1 MKRIFFS
8 LFMSLHL
15 MGAYAVLSEQSLE
28 QTISVLRAELEYY
41 KQEQDS
47 TIKSTEDIRERQ
59 HNNVVKIM
67 KESEQVSL
75 MLYSQK
81 QDHTFDLAYACHEA
95 TSMYEEFSSHQVP
108 YNKILTNFQNEINR
122 YSNLIDVLELL
133 PPRLKRVV
141 SPELLDSIRSQVR
154 VRMDE
159 DGELDSLSFD
169 EFIRQSLA
177 NMDTTKMSRK
187 GSPFKLSGAAQ
198 VDRDSCIAIAKEIK
212 ATLIDM
218 YNSVSEESEHYTY
231 LSQRL
236 KKLNDYAL
244 ERYSDIKQLIF
255 KNGGEN
261 YFFILKNFPRY
272 WKTAQ
277 RDIRGKY
284 YQPKDKKVRSEWRG
298 PIVLAL
304 SLFIIFYVIVAM
316 ALSNLIIRFCLP
328 EKFKGHSFQQK
339 KFYYIM
345 GAAVIL
351 FAIVVLVM
359 RGVMTHHFFLM
370 ASSLLIEY
378 ASLVGAVLLS
388 LLIRVKGN
396 QIKSSFSV
404 YLPILLMGFVII
416 IFRIVFISNSVVN
429 VIFPPVLLI
438 ITIWQWIVIHK
449 HRGNI
454 QFSDIAYSYVSL
466 LVILVSCIA
475 SWMGYTLLAVQ
486 IFIWWLFQLTAIQ
499 AITCI
504 RDLLKRYEFRFLTTR
519 IMKKKGVSD
528 MGQAARKAVSLMN
541 PTKKEKG
548 NSFEITWFYDL
559 ARISLIPIAVVLSL
573 YLCVYFSAGIFDL
586 TESVETVFTVNFIN
600 VEGVCQ
606 LSVQKLM
613 IVAILFFSF
622 RFLDFIAKSIYK
634 KYRMKYVS
642 DNRDANITLANNVIS
657 IVIWGVFV
665 IFVLVMLRIPKSGIS
680 IVTAGL
686 ATGLGFAM
694 KDVLENFIY
703 GLSLMTGR
711 VRVGDYIEC
720 DGVRGRVDSITYQS
734 TQIITLD
741 GCVIA
746 FLNTSLFNKNF
757 KNLTRNHGYEFT
769 KLSVGVAYGTDI
781 ENVRNLLKES
791 LTALYEYQVNGLP
804 SVDKAK
810 GIGVF
815 LNEFGN
821 SSVELYVTIWASV
834 EDKFRITGVA
844 KEIIYETLKK
854 NSIEIPFPQRT
865 VHIVQG

>member
-1 MKRIFFS
+1 MKRVFIL
-8 LFMSLHL
+8 LFLSLHL
-15 MGAYAVLSEQSLE
+15 MQGYAVLSEQSLE

-41 KQEQDS
+41 KQEQNS
-47 TIKSTEDIRERQ
+47 TIKSTDSIRDRQ
-59 HNNVVKIM
+59 HEKVVRIM

-95 TSMYEEFSSHQVP
+95 TSMYEEFSSHQIP
-108 YNKILTNFQNEINR
+108 YNKILSNFQHEIDR
-122 YSNLIDVLELL
+122 YNNLIDVLELL
-133 PPRLKRVV
+133 PPRLKRMV
-141 SPELLDSIRSQVR
+141 SQEQLDSIRSQVR

-169 EFIRQSLA
+169 EFIRQTLA
-177 NMDTTKMSRK
+177 NMDTTKMK
-187 GSPFKLSGAAQ
+187 QKNGLFKLSGAAQ

-212 ATLIDM
+212 ASLIDM
-218 YNSVSEESEHYTY
+218 YNSVSEESEHYTF

-244 ERYSDIKQLIF
+244 ERYNDIKQLIF

-261 YFFILKNFPRY
+261 YFVIMKNFPRY
-272 WKTAQ
+272 WRVAK
-277 RDIRGKY
+277 RDIREKY
-284 YQPKDKKVRSEWRG
+284 YQPKDKRVKSEWRG

-304 SLFIIFYVIVAM
+304 SLFIVFYVLIAM
-316 ALSNLIIRFCLP
+316 ALSNVIVRFCVP
-328 EKFKGHSFQQK
+328 DKFKGHTFQQK
-339 KFYYIM
+339 KFYYILA
-345 GAAVIL
+345 AAVIL
-351 FAIVVLVM
+351 FAVVVLVM

-378 ASLVGAVLLS
+378 ATLVGAVLFS
-388 LLIRVKGN
+388 LLIRVNGS
-396 QIKSSFSV
+396 QIRSSFAV

-416 IFRIVFISNSVVN
+416 VFRIVFISNSVVN
-429 VIFPPVLLI
+429 VIFPPLLLI
-438 ITIWQWIVIHK
+438 ITIWQWISIRRHK
-449 HRGNI
+449 GNI
-454 QFSDIAYSYVSL
+454 QFSDIAYAYISL
-466 LVILVSCIA
+466 LVIVVSCIA

-499 AITCI
+499 AITCV

-519 IMKKKGVSD
+519 IMKKNGVED
-528 MGQAARKAVSLMN
+528 MGKAARKAVSLMN

-548 NSFEITWFYDL
+548 NNFEITWFYDL
-559 ARISLIPIAVVLSL
+559 TRITLIPVAVVLSL
-573 YLCVYFSAGIFDL
+573 FLCVYFSAGIFDL
-586 TESVETVFTVNFIN
+586 TESVESVFSVNFIN

-613 IVAILFFSF
+613 IVALLFFSF
-622 RFLDFIAKSIYK
+622 RFVDYIAKSAYK
-634 KYRMKYVS
+634 KYRMKYAS
-642 DNRDANITLANNVIS
+642 DNRDANITLANNIIS
-657 IVIWGVFV
+657 ILIWGIFI

-757 KNLTRNHGYEFT
+757 KNLTRNHGFEFT

-781 ENVRNLLKES
+781 EKVRGLLKES
-791 LTALYEYQVNGLP
+791 MTKLYDYERNGLP
-804 SVDKAK
+804 SVDKDK

-815 LNEFGN
+815 LNEFGS

-844 KEIIYETLKK
+844 KEIIYQTLRE
-854 NSIEIPFPQRT
+854 NNIEIPFPQRT
-865 VHIVQG
+865 VHIV